1 MTPGTRQAMAAA
13 GCTGDAVPGS
23 LWHQICEEYEL
34 EQPSLP
40 VSLKARGKPAIREKV
55 KQHLNVDESDAK
67 ISSSTQRPD
76 PKTCSPQKYLENYI
90 FPVLLPAMAEMLVE
104 AEKEKC
110 FLKKRT
116 KFIACDFLT
125 QWLYNQ
131 NPIRKNPQCKDFIEI
146 PFVHEWLKEHPRP
159 PIPLSLLLSD
169 EEAATLIQS
178 FWKGYRVRC
187 DPEVQELRQ
196 WQKNLRESKDISK
209 KVQEFW
215 DKQESKGTLA
225 HSFCVTPPDEVP

>member
-125 QWLYNQ
+125 QWLYN
-131 NPIRKNPQCKDFIEI
+131 
-146 PFVHEWLKEHPRP
+146 PRP

-215 DKQESKGTLA
+215 DKQESKVSILLGTLA